1 MRIPEEQYHMTEPC
15 NNMYMPNPANV
26 SSPKET
32 TGYIIEATS
41 VSTLPPEAQAP
52 TSKRRYNK
60 LKPLLEFLNNWIVT
74 ESPRKNG
81 RIDKKY
87 HYKERNITL
96 RSLLKVKRY
105 ETDGILPVRGK
116 KKKESN
122 DQKTGKQNE
131 KLETSTM
138 ERTNSE
144 NMHMSN
150 LTTSTS
156 TAPKGRRGRKRKMKT
171 VVSLE
176 AETSIG
182 VEQNNETTPIDV
194 PINDEAALIDVAI
207 NDKAAP
213 IDVPIIDEAAMIDV
227 PITYVENFSD
237 LGH

>member
-32 TGYIIEATS
+32 TGYIIEATP

-81 RIDKKY
+81 RIDK
-87 HYKERNITL
+87 
-96 RSLLKVKRY
+96 LLTY
-105 ETDGILPVRGK
+105 GE
-116 KKKESN
+116 
-122 DQKTGKQNE
+122 TGKQNE

-171 VVSLE
+171 VVSFRSRNQHWSRTE
-176 AETSIG
+176 
-182 VEQNNETTPIDV
+182 
-194 PINDEAALIDVAI
+194 
-207 NDKAAP
+207 
-213 IDVPIIDEAAMIDV
+213 
-227 PITYVENFSD
+227 
-237 LGH
+237 